1 MVSITQIQ
9 EVPPKKMILL
19 VGPPG
24 AGKSVFCEQAVL
36 QSLAVDRPIIFVTT
50 ECSPSEAG
58 KDLRERGLGEVEP
71 GLLNFVDAYNETV
84 GVLVSDRPDTV
95 LADCASLS
103 SISIAISKLSE
114 RMGRKGVLLIFDS
127 LTSPYLFS
135 GSEVLRF
142 MRLTLSKF
150 AAEGNSVLA
159 CIDEGCSKSEDLVT
173 MMSLSSGVIKM
184 GVEEGK
190 RVLYVV
196 KHPMVKP
203 SRIEVPTTKFW
214 EKKIYNAKFWDR
226 EMIRRVMK
234 AEQVLGQFEV
244 NLFWPNFA
252 FWSSMFWDP
261 KRFPT
266 MTYEVWKEYGSLARE
281 MIPLFPW
288 HMKLLFKL
296 FIPKNFSKVKNMKKL
311 FSKFMIRHA
320 KTRRDGIVEYLE
332 DASKTDEHY
341 IRVYEN
347 RECCG
352 FENVGAAMASVYPSM
367 FAGGC
372 KGLEKTE
379 REWNAIETK
388 CVGLGDPYC
397 EFRLVPGEIEDLEDS
412 LEKDSSVIERIHER
426 LMHRLMGFLLD
437 GKPLVERP
445 RLGNGYIMAH
455 PDITLPA
462 MAGERYQMALRMG
475 GAKAGKEI
483 GEHLMDAG
491 IGEDEAVKLFLHL
504 LEHCKIGK
512 ISMGETIRMKE
523 NCESIWTKIYTK
535 KWEEPSCFF
544 TTGFLNGFFSAIK
557 NQHVKET
564 KCIAMGDPYCEW
576 EFK

>member
-1 MVSITQIQ
+1 M
-9 EVPPKKMILL
+9 
-19 VGPPG
+19 
-24 AGKSVFCEQAVL
+24 
-36 QSLAVDRPIIFVTT
+36 DRPIIFVTT

-71 GLLNFVDAYNETV
+71 GLLNFIDAYNETV
-84 GVLVSDRPDTV
+84 GVSVSDKPNTV
-95 LADCASLS
+95 RADCANLS
-103 SISIAISKLSE
+103 SIGIAISKLSE
-114 RMGRKGVLLIFDS
+114 RIGKKNVLLVFDS
-127 LTSPYLFS
+127 LTSPYLFN

-150 AAEGNSVLA
+150 AAEGNSVLV

-184 GVEEGK
+184 DVEEGK
-190 RVLYVV
+190 RLLDVV
-196 KHPMVKP
+196 KHPKVKP

-214 EKKIYNAKFWDR
+214 EKKIYDVKFWDR

-244 NLFWPNFA
+244 NLFWSNFA

-266 MTYEVWKEYGSLARE
+266 MTYEVWKEYGSLTRE
-281 MIPLFPW
+281 MIPLFSW

-296 FIPKNFSKVKNMKKL
+296 FMPKNFSKVKDMKKL

-320 KTRRDGIVEYLE
+320 KTRRDGIIEYLE

-352 FENVGAAMASVYPSM
+352 FENVGAAMASVYPPM

-397 EFRLVPGEIEDLEDS
+397 EFKLVPGEIDELKDS
-412 LEKDSSVIERIHER
+412 LEKDSSVIERIHDR

-437 GKPLVERP
+437 EKPLVERP
-445 RLGNGYIMAH
+445 RLGSGYIMAH

-475 GAKAGKEI
+475 GAKAGKQV
-483 GEHLMDAG
+483 GERLLEAG
-491 IGEDEAVKLFLHL
+491 INEDEAVKRVLHL
-504 LEHCKIGK
+504 LEHCKVGK
-512 ISMGETIRMKE
+512 VTADETIRIKE
-523 NCESIWTKIYTK
+523 NCESIWTKVYTK

-544 TTGFLNGFFSAIK
+544 TTGFLNGFFCTVKS
-557 NQHVKET
+557 QHVIET
-564 KCIAMGDPYCEW
+564 KCIAMGAPYCEW
-576 EFK
+576 EFR

>member
-1 MVSITQIQ
+1 
-9 EVPPKKMILL
+9 VPTKKTVLL

-36 QSLAVDRPIIFVTT
+36 QSLAMDRPIIFVTT

-71 GLLNFVDAYNETV
+71 GLLNFIDAYNETV
-84 GVLVSDRPDTV
+84 GVSVSDKPNTV
-95 LADCASLS
+95 RADCANLS
-103 SISIAISKLSE
+103 SIGIAISKLSE
-114 RMGRKGVLLIFDS
+114 RIGKKNVLLVFDS
-127 LTSPYLFS
+127 LTSPYLFN

-150 AAEGNSVLA
+150 AAEGNSVLV

-184 GVEEGK
+184 DVEEGK
-190 RVLYVV
+190 RLLDVV
-196 KHPMVKP
+196 KHPKVKP

-214 EKKIYNAKFWDR
+214 EKKIYDVKFWDR

-244 NLFWPNFA
+244 NLFWSNFA

-266 MTYEVWKEYGSLARE
+266 MTYEVWKEYGSLTRE
-281 MIPLFPW
+281 MIPLFSW

-296 FIPKNFSKVKNMKKL
+296 FIPKNFSKVKDMKKL

-320 KTRRDGIVEYLE
+320 KTRRDGIIEYLE

-352 FENVGAAMASVYPSM
+352 FENVGAAMASVYPPM

-397 EFRLVPGEIEDLEDS
+397 EFKLVPGEIDELKDS
-412 LEKDSSVIERIHER
+412 LEKDSSVIERIHDR

-437 GKPLVERP
+437 EKPLVERP
-445 RLGNGYIMAH
+445 RLGSGYIMAH

-475 GAKAGKEI
+475 GAKAGKQV
-483 GEHLMDAG
+483 GERLLEAG
-491 IGEDEAVKLFLHL
+491 INEDEAVKRVLHL
-504 LEHCKIGK
+504 LEHCKVGK
-512 ISMGETIRMKE
+512 VTADETIRIKE
-523 NCESIWTKIYTK
+523 NCESIWTKVYTK

-544 TTGFLNGFFSAIK
+544 TTGFLNGFFCTVKS
-557 NQHVKET
+557 QHVIET
-564 KCIAMGDPYCEW
+564 KCIAMGAPYCEW
-576 EFK
+576 EFR

>member
-1 MVSITQIQ
+1 M
-9 EVPPKKMILL
+9 
-19 VGPPG
+19 
-24 AGKSVFCEQAVL
+24 
-36 QSLAVDRPIIFVTT
+36 DRPIIFVTT

-71 GLLNFVDAYNETV
+71 GLLNFIDAYNETV
-84 GVLVSDRPDTV
+84 GVSVSDKPNTV
-95 LADCASLS
+95 RADCANLS
-103 SISIAISKLSE
+103 SIGIAISKLSE
-114 RMGRKGVLLIFDS
+114 RIGKKNVLLVFDS
-127 LTSPYLFS
+127 LTSPYLFN

-150 AAEGNSVLA
+150 AAEGNSVLV

-184 GVEEGK
+184 DVEEGK
-190 RVLYVV
+190 RLLDVV
-196 KHPMVKP
+196 KHPKVKP

-214 EKKIYNAKFWDR
+214 EKKIYDVKFWDR

-244 NLFWPNFA
+244 NLFWSNFA

-266 MTYEVWKEYGSLARE
+266 MTYEVWKEYGSLTRE
-281 MIPLFPW
+281 MIPLFSW

-296 FIPKNFSKVKNMKKL
+296 FIPKNFSKVKDMKKL

-320 KTRRDGIVEYLE
+320 KTRRDGIIEYLE

-352 FENVGAAMASVYPSM
+352 FENVGAAMASVYPPM

-397 EFRLVPGEIEDLEDS
+397 EFKLVPGEIDELKDS
-412 LEKDSSVIERIHER
+412 LEKDSSVIERIHDR

-437 GKPLVERP
+437 EKPLVERP
-445 RLGNGYIMAH
+445 RLGSGYIMAH

-475 GAKAGKEI
+475 GAKAGKQV
-483 GEHLMDAG
+483 GERLLEAG
-491 IGEDEAVKLFLHL
+491 INEDEAVKRVLHL
-504 LEHCKIGK
+504 LEHCKVGK
-512 ISMGETIRMKE
+512 VTADETIRIKE
-523 NCESIWTKIYTK
+523 NCESIWTKVYTK

-544 TTGFLNGFFSAIK
+544 TTGFLNGFFCTVKS
-557 NQHVKET
+557 QHVIET
-564 KCIAMGDPYCEW
+564 KCIAMGAPYCEW
-576 EFK
+576 EFR

>member
-445 RLGNGYIMAH
+445 RLGSGYIMAH

>member
-1 MVSITQIQ
+1 MVSLTQIQ
-9 EVPPKKMILL
+9 EVPPKKSILL

-24 AGKSVFCEQAVL
+24 AGKSVFCEQAIL
-36 QSLAVDRPIIFVTT
+36 QNLAVDRPIIFVTT
-50 ECSPSEAG
+50 ECSPSEAE
-58 KDLRERGLGEVEP
+58 KDLRDRGLGDIEA

-84 GVLVSDRPDTV
+84 GLSVSDRPDTV
-95 LADCASLS
+95 RVDCANLS
-103 SISIAISKLSE
+103 SLGIGISKLSE
-114 RMGRKGVLLIFDS
+114 RIGRRGVLLVFDS

-135 GSEVLRF
+135 GSEILRF

-184 GVEEGK
+184 AVEEGK
-190 RVLYVV
+190 RVLNVV
-196 KHPMVKP
+196 KHPKVKP

-214 EKKIYNAKFWDR
+214 EKKIYDARFWDR
-226 EMIRRVMK
+226 EMIRRAMK
-234 AEQVLGQFEV
+234 TEQVIGQFEV

-266 MTYEVWKEYGSLARE
+266 MTYEVWKEYGSLTRE

-296 FIPKNFSKVKNMKKL
+296 FIPKNFSKVKDMRTL

-320 KTRRDGIVEYLE
+320 EKRRDGIIEYLE
-332 DASKTDEHY
+332 DSSKTDEHY

-352 FENVGAAMASVYPSM
+352 FENVGAVMASVYPPM

-372 KGLEKTE
+372 KGFEKTE

-397 EFRLVPGEIEDLEDS
+397 EFNWCL
-412 LEKDSSVIERIHER
+412 
-426 LMHRLMGFLLD
+426 
-437 GKPLVERP
+437 GK
-445 RLGNGYIMAH
+445 
-455 PDITLPA
+455 
-462 MAGERYQMALRMG
+462 
-475 GAKAGKEI
+475 
-483 GEHLMDAG
+483 
-491 IGEDEAVKLFLHL
+491 
-504 LEHCKIGK
+504 
-512 ISMGETIRMKE
+512 SM
-523 NCESIWTKIYTK
+523 S
-535 KWEEPSCFF
+535 
-544 TTGFLNGFFSAIK
+544 
-557 NQHVKET
+557 
-564 KCIAMGDPYCEW
+564 
-576 EFK
+576 